1 MIEIRKGL
9 TISKDLFS
17 EIENAVDI
25 TFEDEA
31 TRKKL
36 KASIARGIGRIRS
49 WSSDL
54 ALDVEDDDTARQLL
68 IDYVRYDLNGMS
80 DAFRENYAPDIASL
94 RLRKE
99 AAAVGEETTTDV

>member
-9 TISKDLFS
+9 EISEELFS

-25 TFEDEA
+25 TFDDEA
-31 TRKKL
+31 TQKKL

-54 ALDVEDDDTARQLL
+54 ALDVESDDTARQLL

-80 DAFRENYAPDIASL
+80 DAFRENYAPDITSL

-99 AAAVGEETTTDV
+99 AAAVGEEETTDI